1 MNSTTSTFP
10 KSGYDTVGGL
20 VFFGR
25 MLDKIRLKAAGF
37 LAEDYNL
44 GKGLDT
50 RMCRFLQVEYD
61 AVADKARAEIDDAT
75 VLEWCFTQGRRP
87 SEDDVLYFNAYMTKR
102 GWRDESS
109 DKLNDL
115 KAKRG
120 WSDRDD
126 LQTTFDLQD
135 ADEGRK

>member
-1 MNSTTSTFP
+1 MNPTTFP
-10 KSGYDTVGGL
+10 KSGYESVGGL

-25 MLDKIRLKAAGF
+25 MLDKIRLHAARQ
-37 LAEDYNL
+37 LPEDYNL
-44 GKGLDT
+44 GKGLDA

-61 AVADKARAEIDDAT
+61 AVTAKTLTEKDDAA
-75 VLEWCFTQGRRP
+75 VLEWCFAQGRRP
-87 SEDDVLYFNAYMTKR
+87 SEDDALYFNAYMTKR

-109 DKLNDL
+109 EKIKEA

-120 WSDRDD
+120 LSERDD

-135 ADEGRK
+135 LDEERK

>member
-1 MNSTTSTFP
+1 MTETTYP
-10 KSGYDTVGGL
+10 KSGYETVAGL

-25 MLDKIRLKAAGF
+25 MLDKIRLHAAGR
-37 LAEDYNL
+37 LPADYNL

-50 RMCRFLQVEYD
+50 RMCRFLQVSYD
-61 AVADKARAEIDDAT
+61 AVAAKALTETDDAA
-75 VLEWCFTQGRRP
+75 VLEWCFAQGRRP
-87 SEDDVLYFNAYMTKR
+87 SEDDVLTFNAYMTKR
-102 GWRDESS
+102 GWRDDATERLKES
-109 DKLNDL
+109 

-120 WSDRDD
+120 WSHRDD